1 MCKGYLVI
9 TYAYISIHMMY
20 DMKYTYKK
28 YAYEGRRRR
37 GQQRMRRLDGIS
49 DSMNVS
55 LSKLQEIV
63 ACCSP
68 WGLRVRPDLVTECQH

>member
-1 MCKGYLVI
+1 MLKLQYFDHLRRRANSLEKTPMLG
-9 TYAYISIHMMY
+9 T
-20 DMKYTYKK
+20 T
-28 YAYEGRRRR
+28 EGRRRR